1 MSSPPIEPMS
11 EHIPDQFPLGKAQR
25 LGRRAY
31 ESPALPLSYSA
42 VGSKLTEHDP
52 SQQPRDMQP
61 ITVEQH
67 MPCRGQAARIDR
79 GRDQSVWR
87 GWPRVASV
95 TIKTLESLRSL
106 GVRVVIDDF
115 GTGYFSLSHRRQ
127 FPVDVLKIASEFVQV
142 PVGDAKSAALA
153 GAIVALS
160 KSLRIVTVAEGIEN
174 AAQADRMRSLGCT
187 YGQGLFFAR
196 PLTVEDV
203 EVATR
208 APRPEPVAPGTPAA
222 SGQDSMP
229 ARRVRTQDATPGRSV
244 FDVRPA

>member
-52 SQQPRDMQP
+52 SQQPRDMQL

-87 GWPRVASV
+87 GWPTVARVRWTMRRSSSMQYQIRPAPV
-95 TIKTLESLRSL
+95 TSYCHWSSIRPPTE
-106 GVRVVIDDF
+106 RV
-115 GTGYFSLSHRRQ
+115 
-127 FPVDVLKIASEFVQV
+127 
-142 PVGDAKSAALA
+142 AKSALSGCWRWLRARGSVRRAVQAVNA
-153 GAIVALS
+153 G
-160 KSLRIVTVAEGIEN
+160 
-174 AAQADRMRSLGCT
+174 
-187 YGQGLFFAR
+187 
-196 PLTVEDV
+196 
-203 EVATR
+203 
-208 APRPEPVAPGTPAA
+208 PGA
-222 SGQDSMP
+222 
-229 ARRVRTQDATPGRSV
+229 
-244 FDVRPA
+244 